1 MDFESIALT
10 TRPRLQLRQN
20 QLNLV
25 SHMSEEIIPLF
36 GHVIICEY
44 PKALYGPSD
53 SFNVESGIFSNTN
66 SLSLDNSIS
75 R

>member
-1 MDFESIALT
+1 
-10 TRPRLQLRQN
+10 
-20 QLNLV
+20 
-25 SHMSEEIIPLF
+25 MSEEIISLF

-44 PKALYGPSD
+44 PKALYEPSE